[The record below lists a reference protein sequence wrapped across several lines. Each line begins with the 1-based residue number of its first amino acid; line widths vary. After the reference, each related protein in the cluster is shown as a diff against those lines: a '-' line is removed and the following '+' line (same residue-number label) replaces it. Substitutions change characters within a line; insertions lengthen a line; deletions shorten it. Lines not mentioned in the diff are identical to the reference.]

1 MIKKYRCIHC
11 GEWFNVD
18 LDEDANYGSEPDCC
32 DECLGNINVPEDY
45 PIYDSDSG
53 L

>member
-1 MIKKYRCIHC
+1 MKKKFRCIHC
-11 GEWFNVD
+11 GTLFTVE

-32 DECLGNINVPEDY
+32 DECIENSNIPECY
-45 PIYDSDSG
+45 PVYDSDSG